1 MEFHK
6 YYANG
11 NDFIIF
17 KSDNLDSKYLSN
29 LAKNLCNRYSG
40 IGADGLIAIKKEEN
54 KEYDFSWGFYNQDG
68 SSASMCGNGARAAAH
83 FAYSNNLAK
92 EKMSFLT
99 GAGIIKANIYNDDF
113 VEIRLTKAKIIHEN
127 LVEFGNVFCLID
139 TGVPHLVT
147 LDGVQNYNEEN
158 AKYLREKYDANV
170 NYSTFKDGVL
180 YVRTYERG
188 VGETLACG
196 TGMNACFYYARML
209 KLVDEKATIY
219 PKSNDICEVS
229 FKDDY
234 LYFKAQVKKIFITT
248 LDC

>member
-17 KSDNLDSKYLSN
+17 KTNDLDEKKLSN
-29 LAKNLCNRYSG
+29 LAIKLCNRHSG

-54 KEYDFSWGFYNQDG
+54 KDYDFEWGFYNQDG

-83 FAYSNNLAK
+83 FAYLQCLAK
-92 EKMSFLT
+92 KNISFLT
-99 GAGIIKANIYNDDF
+99 GAGIIKANIFDDDY
-113 VEIRLTKAKIIHEN
+113 VEVRLTKAKILHEN
-127 LVEFGNVFCLID
+127 LVEFQNVFCLIN

-170 NYSTFKDGVL
+170 NYVSFKDGVL

-196 TGMNACFYYARML
+196 TGMAASFYYARML
-209 KLVDEKATIY
+209 KLVDDEVVIY
-219 PKSNDICEVS
+219 PKSNEQCSVRFS
-229 FKDDY
+229 DDY

>member
-17 KSDNLDSKYLSN
+17 QTNNLDENYLSK
-29 LAKNLCNRYSG
+29 LAIKLCNRHSG
-40 IGADGLIAIKKEEN
+40 IGADGLIVIKKN
-54 KEYDFSWGFYNQDG
+54 DKDYDFTWGFYNQDG
-68 SSASMCGNGARAAAH
+68 SKANMCGNGARAAAH
-83 FAYSNNLAK
+83 FAYTQNLANK
-92 EKMSFLT
+92 NMSFLT
-99 GAGIIKANIYNDDF
+99 GAGIIKATIFDDDF
-113 VEIRLTKAKIIHEN
+113 VEIRLTKAKVIHEN
-127 LVEFGNVFCLID
+127 LVEFQNVFCLID

-170 NYSTFKDGVL
+170 NYATFKDGVL

-234 LYFKAQVKKIFITT
+234 LYFKAQVKKIFSTT

>member
-17 KSDNLDSKYLSN
+17 QTDNLDENYLSK
-29 LAKNLCNRYSG
+29 LAIKLCNRHSG
-40 IGADGLIAIKKEEN
+40 IGADGLIAIKKN
-54 KEYDFSWGFYNQDG
+54 DKDYDFTWGFYNQDG
-68 SSASMCGNGARAAAH
+68 SKANMCGNGARAAAH
-83 FAYSNNLAK
+83 FAYKEGLATQD
-92 EKMSFLT
+92 MSFLT
-99 GAGIIKANIYNDDF
+99 GAGIIKARIFDDDY
-113 VEIRLTKAKIIHEN
+113 VEVRLTKAKIIHEN

-158 AKYLREKYDANV
+158 AKYLRKKYDANV
-170 NYSTFKDGVL
+170 NYATFKDGEI